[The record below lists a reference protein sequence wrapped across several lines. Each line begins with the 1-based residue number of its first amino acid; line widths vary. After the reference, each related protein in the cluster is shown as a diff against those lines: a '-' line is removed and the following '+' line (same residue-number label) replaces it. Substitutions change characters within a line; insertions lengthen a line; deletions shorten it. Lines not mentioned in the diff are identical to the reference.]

1 MGWGKEGEGEGEE
14 DLEDWGEEEEEE
26 EKEEEEEEA
35 HSLLDLAASPLAALR
50 PSPSLG
56 GPFSH

>member
-26 EKEEEEEEA
+26 EEEEA
-35 HSLLDLAASPLAALR
+35 QSLLDLAASPLAALP